1 MIEKEPE
8 PEFTQ
13 VCLTPKPEEPSNE
26 GHSIQCCP
34 EGQWEK
40 QRMSPRMRDRDQRP
54 PTLSQ
59 RALPQL
65 PFVPTPLKGRK
76 IPRGWSPERPVPQL
90 HLCSSDFSERSDVP
104 RVHTPV
110 KLPLPQETEPS
121 LSIRQPGAAMLRDIT
136 LCQHLSSPKND
147 TDCVT
152 SVVLTV
158 SHHLGTCYKH
168 TPSGPTPDLLNQKLG
183 EGGPAFC
190 ALPFP
195 GNSDAH

>member
-1 MIEKEPE
+1 
-8 PEFTQ
+8 
-13 VCLTPKPEEPSNE
+13 
-26 GHSIQCCP
+26 
-34 EGQWEK
+34 
-40 QRMSPRMRDRDQRP
+40 MSPRMRDQDQLP

-59 RALPQL
+59 RALPQV

-90 HLCSSDFSERSDVP
+90 HLYSSDFSERSDVP

-121 LSIRQPGAAMLRDIT
+121 LSIRQPGAAMLRNIT

-168 TPSGPTPDLLNQKLG
+168 TPLGPTPDLLNQKLG
-183 EGGPAFC
+183 EGGPALC